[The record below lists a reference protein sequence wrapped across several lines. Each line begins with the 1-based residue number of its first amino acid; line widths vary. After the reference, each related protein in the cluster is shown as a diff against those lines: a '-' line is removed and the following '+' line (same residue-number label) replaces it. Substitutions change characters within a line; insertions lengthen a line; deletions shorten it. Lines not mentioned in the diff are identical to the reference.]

1 MEWNHARRPGVTTEV
16 RDRQACIIGN
26 VARFELARLLPAFL
40 SSALLFFAF
49 SQAANAGI
57 VWHWKDSFSASEKA
71 KLQRWI
77 TGTVAGVERA
87 VAPFPFDVHINF
99 YRAGRGSSPV
109 PWANTIR
116 SRRQGVNFHVNP
128 EHSLAS
134 FQRDWTAPHEL
145 SHLLVPYVGKRH
157 AWFAEGFAS
166 FMQYQVMRELEVVDA
181 AEAQRRYRAKIAR
194 AKRRYDLHDLPFVDA
209 AATLAARRQYP
220 TMYWGGAV
228 YFLQMDRQLKAR
240 GSSMLDVLQQ
250 FVDCCRQRRH
260 GFDGLVAELDR
271 IASRAVFSRRLDAW
285 RLEPGFPDD
294 TGIWQ

>member
-1 MEWNHARRPGVTTEV
+1 M
-16 RDRQACIIGN
+16 
-26 VARFELARLLPAFL
+26 ARLFPVLP

-49 SQAANAGI
+49 FQSANAEI
-57 VWHWKDSFSASEKA
+57 VWHWKDSFSADEKA
-71 KLQRWI
+71 KLQHWI
-77 TGTVAGVERA
+77 TETVAGVERA

-99 YRAGRGSSPV
+99 FRANRGSSPV

-128 EHSLAS
+128 KHSLAS
-134 FQRDWTAPHEL
+134 FRKDWTASHEL
-145 SHLLVPYVGKRH
+145 SHLLVPYVGRRH

-181 AEAQRRYRAKIAR
+181 GEAHRQYRAKVTR
-194 AKRRYDLHDLPFVDA
+194 AKRRYDLHDVPFVDA

-228 YFLQMDRQLKAR
+228 YFLQMDRQLRAR
-240 GSSMLDVLQQ
+240 GSSMLGVLQQ

-260 GFDGLVAELDR
+260 GFDGLIAELDR
-271 IASRAVFSRRLDAW
+271 IAAAPVFSRQLDVW
-285 RLEPGFPDD
+285 HSQPGFPDD
-294 TGIWQ
+294 SIIWQ